1 MAELKD
7 LTDLLYHEI
16 QVLYDAEKLLLA
28 AIPRMAEKA
37 KDPDLKAALLVHLE
51 ETKVHKDRLE
61 QVAELLDISPDGDK
75 SPSMKG
81 LIAESEKVMHKD
93 ATPEALDAAL
103 ICGAQKV
110 EHYEIAGYG
119 TAAHIALGLGYDE
132 VHRILHKTLQ
142 EEQSTDTKLNN
153 LAKGAI
159 NRKAAQAEA

>member
-1 MAELKD
+1 MADLKD
-7 LTDLLYHEI
+7 LTDLLNHEI
-16 QVLYDAEKLLLA
+16 QVLYDAEKLLIA

-37 KDPDLKAALLVHLE
+37 KDPELKAAFQTHLE
-51 ETKVHKDRLE
+51 ETKMHKERLE
-61 QVAELLDISPDGDK
+61 QVAKLLGIDPDGDK

-132 VHRILHKTLQ
+132 VHKILNQTLS
-142 EEQSTDTKLNN
+142 EEQATDTKLNN
-153 LAKGAI
+153 LAKGTI
-159 NRKAAQAEA
+159 NRKAAQAE